1 MTRRA
6 ALGCPGCRPRDRA
19 RAASVAPTFP
29 DHDLDQ
35 VRIRKE
41 LGVRQIGQH
50 PPLRQRDDAMRIGRD
65 QIHVVL
71 DQKDRLDPRELG
83 SLDQSL
89 HDAVLVGGGDA
100 RGRLVEQNDLRIERE
115 GRGDVEQL
123 LLALRERRSDS
134 VEPMAKSENVGHLA
148 HAPRDLVVTAQPGE
162 QPPPLLLPR
171 YHRGRDRLHHGQLR
185 ENLDE
190 LERAREPVIGKRH
203 RPDAGNALAH
213 EQHLAAAR
221 LEQAG
226 QQVDQGRFASAIRTD
241 DRNQLARVHREADVI
256 ERLEGPVEFADLPG
270 FQKRAHAALRANRRR
285 SSSASPATP
294 AGKAMTMSAR
304 TAPRMKRQYCVSDC
318 SWSCSSV
325 KVSAPT
331 IGPKKLEKPP
341 STVMNTSCPDCV
353 QYTSSGSA
361 RPIRKPM
368 IAPPAAL
375 KPAEMTNA
383 ASRKRRTCTP
393 RYSAL
398 RALSRIALRCRPKG
412 EWTMRHITRAAI
424 TSSARQ

>member
-6 ALGCPGCRPRDRA
+6 APGCPGCRPRDRA

-83 SLDQSL
+83 SLDQGL
-89 HDAVLVGGGDA
+89 HDAVLVGSGDA
-100 RGRLVEQNDLRIERE
+100 RGR
-115 GRGDVEQL
+115 
-123 LLALRERRSDS
+123 
-134 VEPMAKSENVGHLA
+134 
-148 HAPRDLVVTAQPGE
+148 LVVTAQPGE

-190 LERAREPVIGKRH
+190 LERAREPVIGQRH

-226 QQVDQGRFASAIRTD
+226 QQVDQGRFASTIRTD

-256 ERLEGPVEFADLPG
+256 ERLERPVEFADLPR

-304 TAPRMKRQYCVSDC
+304 MAPRMKRQYCVSDW

-361 RPIRKPM
+361 RPTRKPR
-368 IAPPAAL
+368 IVPPTAS
-375 KPAEMTNA
+375 KPAEITKAMR
-383 ASRKRRTCTP
+383 RKSRTCTP

-398 RALSRIALRCRPKG
+398 RALSRMALRCRPKG
-412 EWTMRHITRAAI
+412 EWTMRHITRPAI